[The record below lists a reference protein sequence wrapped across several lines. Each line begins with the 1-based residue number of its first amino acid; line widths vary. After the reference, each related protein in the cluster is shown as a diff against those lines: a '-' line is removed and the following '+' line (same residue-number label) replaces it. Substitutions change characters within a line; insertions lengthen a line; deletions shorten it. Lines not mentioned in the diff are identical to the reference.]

1 MNCSCASK
9 VVLNGDTHHFCPIS
23 LAKESYM
30 AISNSKGN
38 REVQSYHIPRKQK
51 ARNI

>member
-1 MNCSCASK
+1 MNCSWVPE

-23 LAKESYM
+23 LAEESYM
-30 AISNSKGN
+30 AISNFKGN
-38 REVQSYHIPRKQK
+38 REVQSYHILRKQK